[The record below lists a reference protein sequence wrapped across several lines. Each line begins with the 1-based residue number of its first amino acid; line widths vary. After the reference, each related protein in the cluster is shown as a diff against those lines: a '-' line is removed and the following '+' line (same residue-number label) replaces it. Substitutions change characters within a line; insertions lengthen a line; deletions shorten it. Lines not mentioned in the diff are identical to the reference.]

1 MSNTSTKKTLPI
13 IALSAAAIGGG
24 VYWYTKSSGSTSNS
38 ESGSSE
44 GIKDK
49 VNKANQEVDKDE
61 LKSRFQRTVELAKQA
76 TTQMQEIYND
86 YGKDIISQIQQV
98 RKDSEGVVSTAKEA
112 GDELKDVADTA
123 KEAEQELER
132 VKDQAKQG
140 AEQVSSSDSS
150 SNTSNTSSASSS
162 ESSANQSIQESPEE
176 EIKRKDDQADI
187 EPQEEGKNQRD
198 PNNKGNN

>member
-1 MSNTSTKKTLPI
+1 MGNTSSKKTLPI

-24 VYWYTKSSGSTSNS
+24 VYWYTKSSGSTSQ
-38 ESGSSE
+38 SGSSE

-49 VNKANQEVDKDE
+49 VNKANQEIDTDE

-76 TTQMQEIYND
+76 TTQLQEIYND
-86 YGKDIISQIQQV
+86 YGKDIIEQIQQV
-98 RKDSEGVVSTAKEA
+98 KKDSEGVVSTAKEA

-123 KEAEQELER
+123 KEAEQELEG

-140 AEQVSSSDSS
+140 AEQVSSSNSS
-150 SNTSNTSSASSS
+150 SDDSNNSDS
-162 ESSANQSIQESPEE
+162 ENSANQNIQESPEE
-176 EIKRKDDQADI
+176 KIKRKDDQADI

-198 PNNKGNN
+198 PNSKGNN

>member
-1 MSNTSTKKTLPI
+1 MSNTSTGKTLPI
-13 IALSAAAIGGG
+13 VALSAAAIGGG
-24 VYWYTKSSGSTSNS
+24 VYWYAKRSGSTS

-49 VNKANQEVDKDE
+49 VNKANQEVDTDE

-76 TTQMQEIYND
+76 TTQLQEIYND
-86 YGKDIISQIQQV
+86 YGKDIIEQIQQV
-98 RKDSEGVVSTAKEA
+98 KKDSEGVVSTAKEA

-123 KEAEQELER
+123 KEAEQELEG

-140 AEQVSSSDSS
+140 AEHISASDSS
-150 SNTSNTSSASSS
+150 SDNSGSSS
-162 ESSANQSIQESPEE
+162 ESSTNQNIQESPEE

-198 PNNKGNN
+198 PNSRDNN

>member
-1 MSNTSTKKTLPI
+1 MSNTSTGKTLPI
-13 IALSAAAIGGG
+13 VALSAAAIGGG
-24 VYWYTKSSGSTSNS
+24 VYWYAKRSGSTS

-44 GIKDK
+44 GIKGK
-49 VNKANQEVDKDE
+49 VNKANQEVDTDE

-76 TTQMQEIYND
+76 TTQLQEIYND
-86 YGKDIISQIQQV
+86 YGKDIIEQIQQV
-98 RKDSEGVVSTAKEA
+98 KKDSEGVVSTAKEV

-123 KEAEQELER
+123 KEAEQELEG

-140 AEQVSSSDSS
+140 AEQVSSSDHSG
-150 SNTSNTSSASSS
+150 SSS
-162 ESSANQSIQESPEE
+162 ESSANQNIQESPEE

-198 PNNKGNN
+198 PNSRGNN

>member
-1 MSNTSTKKTLPI
+1 MSNTSTGKTLPI
-13 IALSAAAIGGG
+13 VALSAAAIGGG
-24 VYWYTKSSGSTSNS
+24 VYWYAKRSGSTS

-49 VNKANQEVDKDE
+49 VNKANQEVDTDE

-76 TTQMQEIYND
+76 TTQLQEIYND
-86 YGKDIISQIQQV
+86 YGKDIIEQIQQV
-98 RKDSEGVVSTAKEA
+98 KKDSEGVVSTAKEA
-112 GDELKDVADTA
+112 GDELKDVAETA
-123 KEAEQELER
+123 KEAEQELEG

-140 AEQVSSSDSS
+140 AEQVSSSDHSG
-150 SNTSNTSSASSS
+150 SSA
-162 ESSANQSIQESPEE
+162 ESSANQNIQESPEE

-198 PNNKGNN
+198 PNSRGNN

>member
-24 VYWYTKSSGSTSNS
+24 VYWYTKSSGSTSS
-38 ESGSSE
+38 SGSGSSE

-49 VNKANQEVDKDE
+49 VNKANQEVDTDE

-76 TTQMQEIYND
+76 TTQLQEIYND
-86 YGKDIISQIQQV
+86 YGKDIIEQIQQV
-98 RKDSEGVVSTAKEA
+98 KKDSEGVVSTAKEA

-123 KEAEQELER
+123 KEAEQELEG

-140 AEQVSSSDSS
+140 AEQVSSSD
-150 SNTSNTSSASSS
+150 NSSASSS
-162 ESSANQSIQESPEE
+162 ESSANQNIQESPEE

-187 EPQEEGKNQRD
+187 EPQEEGKNQLD